1 MHRRLGK
8 AAAVLAS
15 FAISIVF
22 GYLAVRGVKLE
33 AAWRALR
40 ASNYWWL
47 APSLGAFAISIL
59 LRAVRWRALFRAGR
73 RPPLPSVTRAT
84 VIGYFFNSILPAR
97 AGEVARILALR
108 RFAGTSRAEA
118 TGTVV
123 VERVL
128 DVSTL
133 IVLLFLLLPWLPPV
147 SWIGPAA
154 IVAFACLGVVVVLSL
169 LIRHLS
175 GSRLPWWTR
184 ALSRLLRL
192 REETAVRW
200 TANAV
205 HGLAMLT
212 RPRQAAE
219 AIAWTFFSW
228 FMLGLSFWFLMIG
241 FHLGLSPLAA
251 LLVVI
256 ATGLSFI
263 IPAAPAAV
271 GVFEAAG
278 LAVTTAYGVPR
289 SRGFAYVLI
298 LHVLNLLPFIVA
310 GLAILGG
317 EARARRDAGRAAPV
331 RIRSRG

>member
-1 MHRRLGK
+1 MRRQLAK
-8 AAAVLAS
+8 AAAVVAT
-15 FAISIVF
+15 FAISVVF
-22 GYLAVRGVKLE
+22 GYLALRGVKLG
-33 AAWRALR
+33 AAWRASR

-47 APSLGAFAISIL
+47 GPSLGAFAVSIF
-59 LRAVRWRALFRAGR
+59 LRTVRWQVLFRPGR
-73 RPPLPSVTRAT
+73 RPPLGSVAKAT

-97 AGEVARILALR
+97 AGEAARILALKHY
-108 RFAGTSRAEA
+108 AGTSRAET

-133 IVLLFLLLPWLPPV
+133 IVLLFVLLPWLPHV
-147 SWIGPAA
+147 SWLGTAA
-154 IVAFACLGVVVVLSL
+154 IVAFVCLAAIVALSL
-169 LIRHLS
+169 LIRHVS
-175 GSRLPWWTR
+175 GPRLPR
-184 ALSRLLRL
+184 GARRLSRLFGL
-192 REETAVRW
+192 REETVLRL

-205 HGLAMLT
+205 HGLATLT
-212 RPRQAAE
+212 RPRQAAG
-219 AIAWTFFSW
+219 AIVWTFLSW

-241 FHLGLSPLAA
+241 FRLGLSPLAA

-289 SRGFAYVLI
+289 SRAFAYVLI
-298 LHVLNLLPFIVA
+298 LHVLNLLPFLVA
-310 GLAILGG
+310 GLAVLGG
-317 EARARRDAGRAAPV
+317 EARARREAGRAALV